1 MTTKLWLDFETYS
14 EVDLK
19 LSGLYKYTAHSSFH
33 PWCAAYAFDDG
44 PVHLWKPWWKRITGV
59 LFDAILDPSVK
70 IYAHNA
76 EFEWRVIENTPQL
89 PDNIPL
95 DKFVDCMALA
105 ATFGFPLK
113 LDKFV
118 KAIGLP
124 YGKTAGATRLINK
137 LCIPQKKSAFN
148 PTGKWTPETQPEDFK
163 KLYEYCVN
171 DVEIMRRAVKR
182 LPMEELL
189 PMEQYIWQHVAM
201 QNWRGMPIDIESV
214 MNIIHVLAQNK
225 VKQEHRLQTA
235 TGGSVQTG
243 KQTAKLKEWLNE
255 NGCSVPNLKKETVDK
270 WLDRETSSLVH
281 DVLLLR
287 KELALSSTAKFDR
300 IAGGW
305 QEDGRVRG
313 NAVYFGAHTG
323 RNAGRGIQIHN
334 LPRAKHDNPQ
344 SVINAFQT
352 RRVEMIRDNYG
363 DVTDAAKKLIR
374 PMIKASPGHKLFVV
388 DYSSIENVVLHWAA
402 DDKKTTQE
410 FKDGLDQY
418 ITYSADRLGIAYE
431 NVTKKQRGES
441 KPDVLGL
448 GYGGGVGALMYTAA
462 NYGIELD
469 KKEAQRRVNFY
480 RNKYSK
486 VCDLWSDVFVKA
498 YQAVATGDPQF
509 YINDSLQ
516 LEFRS
521 AGGYLF
527 ILLPSGRRLSYP
539 GVRINA
545 EWTIIV
551 NNKPITMSSKLSYM
565 GVKNNTFL
573 RVGTHPGLLVENII
587 QAMARDILV
596 YGLLCAEQA
605 GYTIIGSVHDEG
617 IAEVADSS
625 HMDLDTFVVMMC
637 TLQPWAKTIPV
648 RAEGYVAQ
656 RYRKD

>member
-1 MTTKLWLDFETYS
+1 MMTKLWLDFETYS

-19 LSGLYKYTAHSSFH
+19 MSGLYKYTAHPSFH
-33 PWCAAYAFDDG
+33 PWCAAYAFDDDR
-44 PVHLWKPWWKRITGV
+44 VHLCDFTNNVEIGV
-59 LFDAILDPSVK
+59 LCDAIMDPDVK

-76 EFEWRVIENTPQL
+76 EFEWQVIENTSYL

-95 DKFVDCMALA
+95 DKFVDTMAVA

-137 LCIPQKKSAFN
+137 LCVPQKKTAFN
-148 PTGKWTPETQPEDFK
+148 PSGKWTPKTAPEDFEQ
-163 KLYEYCVN
+163 LYEYCVN
-171 DVEIMRRAVKR
+171 DVDIMRKAVKR
-182 LPMEELL
+182 MPMEELL
-189 PMEQYIWQHVAM
+189 PMEQYIWQHTAM
-201 QNWRGMPIDIESV
+201 QNWRGMPVDIRAV
-214 MNIIHVLAQNK
+214 HNIVYVLGLNK
-225 VKQEHRLQTA
+225 VMQEDRLQTA
-235 TGGSVQTG
+235 TGGNVCTG
-243 KQTAKLKEWLNE
+243 KQTTKMKEWLNE
-255 NGCSVPNLKKETVDK
+255 NGCSILNLKKETVDK
-270 WLDRETSSLVH
+270 WLERDTSSLVH

-300 IAGGW
+300 IMGGY

-313 NAVYFGAHTG
+313 NVVYFGAHTG

-334 LPRAKHDNPQ
+334 LPRAKHDYPDKIIAQFN
-344 SVINAFQT
+344 T
-352 RRVEMIRDNYG
+352 RDIIKIKQEHPDIPK
-363 DVTDAAKKLIR
+363 AAKKLIR
-374 PMIKASPGHKLFVV
+374 PMIKASSGKKLLVV

-402 DDKKTTQE
+402 DDQITTQE
-410 FKDGLDQY
+410 FRDGLDQY
-418 ITYSADRLGIAYE
+418 ITYSASRLGIKYE
-431 NVTKKQRGES
+431 NVTKTHRQQS

-448 GYGGGVGALMYTAA
+448 GYGGGPDALMRVAAGYGVDLDRKTA
-462 NYGIELD
+462 
-469 KKEAQRRVNFY
+469 QQRVNFY
-480 RNKYSK
+480 RKKYYK
-486 VCDLWSDVFVKA
+486 VCDLWTDVFVKA
-498 YQAVATGDPQF
+498 YEAVATEDPQ
-509 YINDSLQ
+509 ILLSGDLR

-545 EWTIIV
+545 EWIIIV
-551 NNKPITMSSKLSYM
+551 NNKPVTMSSKLSYM

-573 RVGTHPGLLVENII
+573 RVGTHPGLLVENIV
-587 QAMARDILV
+587 QAMARDILM

-617 IAEVADSS
+617 IAEVANTNKYTWQE
-625 HMDLDTFVVMMC
+625 MAYYMC
-637 TLQPWAKTIPV
+637 VLQDWAKTIPI
-648 RAEGYVAQ
+648 RAEGYEAR